1 MPFSIVQT
9 RKNKRARPTMT
20 IVPNTWVKHNS
31 VYWPMSNLLTLSA
44 DENSE
49 PDMASWSLQKCK
61 VVGRGSTYADA
72 ENVMRILEAVTD
84 SEDTVEISRGT
95 RATPGTKKP
104 KFNSKVYQLAP
115 AKHQLQT
122 HVETTFSSS
131 SSGQNFSSVNSM
143 KSLSKSPAHIKS
155 QPETSNNS
163 TNIRPLPSAAGNV
176 PISTISGP
184 SQQNFAGE
192 ATLNQM
198 MIRPLIVQSGDGK
211 QYLQLQNGT
220 YRLLSEFDEEIEN
233 LNTNGEQE
241 NLGFVQQVNPAP
253 VSAANAKNFPTI
265 TEESND
271 SYLNGN
277 IESYPVVYDDETP
290 SDEMGDIQSD
300 EMAERLDR
308 IEKNLNKILFFMADI
323 EKYFKMKQQE
333 SKTHEEKQPKQK
345 RSTEDFSEFKA
356 ILPIKT
362 VQDLMS
368 IESKLEIQSFSEK
381 LYQYF
386 EVMYN
391 LNGKREGHSFF
402 RNLIRKMIDISVL
415 MPFSWLGNTRSKN
428 GEPPVE
434 QNRNFKR
441 TFPRLINFIGS
452 VLRAADFEY
461 TIEDTEKAFSDFLRH
476 KNTEMK
482 RHINQGGQR
491 RVSHTRKKRRL
502 TDIPSDMADRDDYND
517 AGLDS
522 ISENYEEV

>member
-20 IVPNTWVKHNS
+20 IVPNTWVKNNS

-115 AKHQLQT
+115 AKHQLQ
-122 HVETTFSSS
+122 
-131 SSGQNFSSVNSM
+131 
-143 KSLSKSPAHIKS
+143 
-155 QPETSNNS
+155 
-163 TNIRPLPSAAGNV
+163 
-176 PISTISGP
+176 
-184 SQQNFAGE
+184 
-192 ATLNQM
+192 M

-220 YRLLSEFDEEIEN
+220 YRMLSEFDEEIEN

-290 SDEMGDIQSD
+290 SDEMGDTQSD
-300 EMAERLDR
+300 EIAERLDR
-308 IEKNLNKILFFMADI
+308 IEKNLNKILFFVADI

-522 ISENYEEV
+522 ISENYEEA